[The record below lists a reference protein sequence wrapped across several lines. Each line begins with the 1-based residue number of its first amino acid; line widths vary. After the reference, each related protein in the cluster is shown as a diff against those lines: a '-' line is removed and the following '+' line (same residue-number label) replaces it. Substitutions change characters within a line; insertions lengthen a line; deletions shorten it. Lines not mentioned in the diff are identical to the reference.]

1 MGRGNPLNASL
12 IEVRR
17 EGALTHL
24 RLARPDK
31 GNSLSREMVRQMASV
46 VDACQTD
53 GTRGLLIDAAGPN
66 FCTGFDLSD
75 LDIETDDTLLARFVR
90 VELLLQSV
98 HRAPFL
104 TAALAQGKT
113 WGAGADLFAAC
124 QLRWAAPGTTF
135 AFPGAAFGLVLGTGR
150 LGALVGATHA
160 SDWILSGRQIGVEE
174 AGATGL
180 VQRYAD
186 APQARA
192 LHDTVAQ
199 RLQRLDPETH
209 AHVSAALQL
218 RSLADDAIDLNRLVQ
233 TAARPGLK
241 ARIVA
246 YRAASRPPT

>member
-1 MGRGNPLNASL
+1 MNASL

-75 LDIETDDTLLARFVR
+75 VDIETDDTLLARFVR

-150 LGALVGATHA
+150 LGALVGPAHA
-160 SDWILSGRQIGVEE
+160 SDWILSGRQIGMEE
-174 AGATGL
+174 ARAAGL
-180 VQRYAD
+180 VQRGANTPD
-186 APQARA
+186 KAAALFETLQQMLQRVDHSTQTQIGAA
-192 LHDTVAQ
+192 LH
-199 RLQRLDPETH
+199 
-209 AHVSAALQL
+209 L
-218 RSLADDAIDLNRLVQ
+218 RNPSDDAIDLARLVES
-233 TAARPGLK
+233 AARPGLK
-241 ARIVA
+241 ARIAA
-246 YRAASRPPT
+246 YRAAIRPGT